1 MSQELNNDIDSTIT
15 VKSKPSSASDD
26 KPLDIVYA
34 LADYPSKAEFMLEM
48 LDDLQEAIASD
59 EAINFSFHEIPD
71 NFAKMGLITLNS
83 INEAVWE
90 VLELTDEQI
99 EMLAAWVSIKGF
111 DIGSNEKIN
120 VINTLEMAAESFSGN
135 YVSREE
141 WAYNELEDRGV
152 MEKLPKIIEN
162 NLMIENI
169 AAEMMQADNVKVV
182 ETEAGNFYF
191 KSVF

>member
-1 MSQELNNDIDSTIT
+1 MSRVLNTNVDSTVT
-15 VKSKPSSASDD
+15 VKFKDNSVTDGEH
-26 KPLDIVYA
+26 LDFSYA
-34 LADYPSKAEFMLEM
+34 LADYPSKAEFMVEM
-48 LDDLQEAIASD
+48 LDDLQAAIASD

-71 NFAKMGLITLNS
+71 NFAKMGLITLNN

-99 EMLAAWVSIKGF
+99 VMLAAWVSIKSF
-111 DIGSNEKIN
+111 DMGSNEKIN

-141 WAYNELEDRGV
+141 WAYNELEDRGI

-162 NLMIENI
+162 NLMIESI

-191 KSVF
+191 KGV